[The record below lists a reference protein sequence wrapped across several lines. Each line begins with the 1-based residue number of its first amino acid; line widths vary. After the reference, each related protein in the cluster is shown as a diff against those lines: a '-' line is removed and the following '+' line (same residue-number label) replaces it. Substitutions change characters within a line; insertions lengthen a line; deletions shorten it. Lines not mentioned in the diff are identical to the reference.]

1 MMKSLMS
8 AAALIA
14 VVAFTVPASAAA
26 NTATGAAA
34 SEQHHND
41 RSARHP
47 THHVVRGHHDQRDL
61 VSNHR
66 YQANAYGAASLPH
79 RRGFFGTEQGV
90 VDEACNLPSSK
101 CTNDQRDAY

>member
-1 MMKSLMS
+1 MKLLIS
-8 AAALIA
+8 AAAVIGAA
-14 VVAFTVPASAAA
+14 VFTVPASATA
-26 NTATGAAA
+26 NTTGWTA

-41 RSARHP
+41 RSVHHA

-61 VSNHR
+61 VSNDR
-66 YQANAYGAASLPH
+66 YQGNAYGAASLPH